1 MYSSLASRNVGIE
14 VYPNFVLREGSYKE
28 GVHGYYLQCAEIFTL
43 VSFIAKKV
51 VGSLQNT

>member
-14 VYPNFVLREGSYKE
+14 VYPNFVPREGSYKE

>member
-1 MYSSLASRNVGIE
+1 MYPSLPSRNVGIK
-14 VYPNFVLREGSYKE
+14 VWPNFVPSEDSHKE
-28 GVHGYYLQCAEIFTL
+28 GVHGNYFQCAEIFF